1 MFSLCDKMIAKNKLK
16 PHRKLFG
23 NFTFSCYEE
32 MDLIPK
38 DDWDQAIRDKNT
50 FLTYSYLNLIHQQRT
65 DNFRFRYVIIY
76 AEQKPIGVIYF
87 QINDFSA
94 SLFGELIAHQINELQ
109 SKRAS
114 VFQKYIQQNEHETIM
129 RLVTCGNNFISG
141 EHGFYIEINNKKNKF
156 KIVEGV
162 IDAVAREEK
171 LRGKISAI
179 LVKDFYEEGFGDKNC
194 WYCTKFIHF
203 NVEPNMIVDLP
214 QGINNLS
221 DYISSFSKKYRNRA
235 KNILNAS
242 SVLVKKRLSPDEI
255 IKYDERIY
263 ELYTN
268 VFNQAKFK
276 LAHLPK
282 KYFADVVK
290 TQNELFYMDAW
301 FLEDQ
306 MVSFASGFYL
316 PEEIEAHYVG
326 FDYAINKEYELYQT
340 ILYSYI
346 EEGIRTNKNH
356 INLGR
361 TASEI
366 KTTVGAK
373 AHELICYIKP
383 QNTVSKLILKPFMQF
398 LQPTEWIPR
407 NPFKEDI

>member
-1 MFSLCDKMIAKNKLK
+1 MFTICDKIIQKNKLK

-23 NFTFSCYEE
+23 NYTFSCFE
-32 MDLIPK
+32 DISLIPK
-38 DDWDQAIRDKNT
+38 DDWDAAIKDHNT
-50 FLTYSYLNLIHQQRT
+50 FLSFSYLSIIHQQRT
-65 DNFRFRYVIIY
+65 ENFRFRYVIVY
-76 AEQKPIGVIYF
+76 SHQKPIGVVYF

-94 SLFGELIAHQINELQ
+94 SLFGELIAHQISELQ

-114 VFQKYIQQNEHETIM
+114 VFKKYIQHSEDETIM

-141 EHGFYIEINNKKNKF
+141 EHGFYLDIGSRKIKF
-156 KIVEGV
+156 KLLEGV

-179 LVKDFYEEGFGDKNC
+179 LVKDFYEEGFGDKDC

-203 NVEPNMIVDLP
+203 NVEPNMIIDLP
-214 QGINNLS
+214 ESITSLT
-221 DYISSFSKKYRNRA
+221 DYINCFSKKYRNRA
-235 KNILNAS
+235 RSILKAGAA
-242 SVLVKKRLSPDEI
+242 LTKKRLTAEEI
-255 IKYDERIY
+255 IAYND
-263 ELYTN
+263 ELYALYMN
-268 VFNQAKFK
+268 VFKQAKFK
-276 LAHLPK
+276 LAHLSK
-282 KYFADVVK
+282 NYFSDVVK
-290 TQNELFYMDAW
+290 AEAKLFYIDAW
-301 FLEDQ
+301 FLDNT

-316 PEEIEAHYVG
+316 PTEIEAHYIG
-326 FDYAINKEYELYQT
+326 FDYSINKEYELYQN

-346 EEGIRTNKNH
+346 EEAISTEKQS

-407 NPFKEDI
+407 NPFKEE